1 MSTPSTPGD
10 LFAAHIL
17 DRAEHAIARTADRL
31 LVERLHDLLG
41 EQGLGVLPLLS
52 GALLATAR
60 ELVAALPAL
69 VRDGDGDGDRA
80 ATAEAAR
87 TLGALAQE
95 QGTTLAYLLG
105 EGQRLHDQLLESMT
119 EDWRASDRALVLA
132 VLQISRAL
140 REIERQMLLAYEDRA
155 FVALTRQ
162 ALTDALT
169 GLANRRYFDE
179 RFDEELARAQRRE
192 RSLVLILI
200 DVDSLKAVND
210 SRGHAAGDALLRAM
224 ASLLRDQA
232 RSIDLAARLGG
243 DEFALLL
250 PETDND
256 GADKL
261 LRRLYEGAA
270 ARQGRDDA
278 PTFSAGVAVYPEDG
292 RMADALQRAADDA
305 LYRDKRRR
313 AR

>member
-1 MSTPSTPGD
+1 M
-10 LFAAHIL
+10 L

-31 LVERLHDLLG
+31 LVERLHELLG

-52 GALLATAR
+52 GALLSTAR

-69 VRDGDGDGDRA
+69 VRDGDGDRA
-80 ATAEAAR
+80 AIAEAAR
-87 TLGALAQE
+87 AFGAIAQE

-105 EGQRLHDQLLESMT
+105 EGQRLHDQLLESVT

-140 REIERQMLLAYEDRA
+140 REIEQQMLLAYEDRT

-179 RFDEELARAQRRE
+179 RLDEELARAQRRE
-192 RSLVLILI
+192 RSLVLILL
-200 DVDSLKAVND
+200 DVDDLKAVND

-224 ASLLRDQA
+224 ATLLHDQA

-250 PETDND
+250 PETDRD

-261 LRRLYEGAA
+261 LRRLYERAA
-270 ARQGRDDA
+270 SREGRDDA
-278 PTFSAGVAVYPEDG
+278 PLFSAGVAVYPEDG

-313 AR
+313 AL